1 MKLFQAI
8 KTGVFSFTQ
17 WFMKS
22 PIIVK
27 LFLVALVIAVGYFV
41 MTKVTGNKTASVQ
54 YQMAVAEKG
63 TIISTVSASGQVTS
77 NNSAVVTTEASG
89 VVTKIFVENGQ
100 KILAGDQIAE
110 IEPDLE
116 GKQRQAQAYAS
127 YQSAQNSLANTKA
140 NQYTSQAD
148 LFNNWDTYMKIA
160 QNSTYTN
167 SDGSPNTSNR
177 DLPQYITTNDK
188 WLAAETIYKNQANVL
203 AQAQTSLNSAW
214 LSYQQTSPIVYAPI
228 SGTITGLSLQIG
240 SVLTAQSG
248 SSGNSVSQTI
258 ARVKT
263 DATPTVTVN
272 LTEIDAPKIA
282 IGDKATIT
290 LDALADKTFTG
301 KVISIDT
308 IGAVSSGV
316 TTYPAI
322 IKLDTDAPEIFAN
335 MSAQANIITDTKSD
349 VLLVPNTSI
358 TKQNNE
364 SMVKIMKNGQISQVT
379 VQTGISSDTQTEIV
393 SGVAEGDTVVT
404 GSTTPTT
411 IRTTTTQSVFGSTRG
426 GFGGIGR

>member
-1 MKLFQAI
+1 MKLFSSLATTF
-8 KTGVFSFTQ
+8 KRT
-17 WFMKS
+17 
-22 PIIVK
+22 PIFIK
-27 LFLVALVIAVGYFV
+27 LFLCALLIAIGVFAG
-41 MTKVTGNKTASVQ
+41 TKIFGNKTAAVQ
-54 YQMAVAEKG
+54 YQTQAVEKG
-63 TIISTVSASGQVTS
+63 TIVSTVSASGQITS

-89 VVTKIFVENGQ
+89 VVKQLFVENGQ
-100 KILAGDQIAE
+100 KVTAGDQIAE

-127 YQSAQNSLANTKA
+127 YLSAKNSLENTKA
-140 NQYTSQAD
+140 NQFTSQAD

-167 SDGSPNTSNR
+167 SDGSPNTQAR
-177 DLPQYITTNDK
+177 ELAQYISTNDK
-188 WLAAETIYKNQANVL
+188 WLAAETIYKNQASIL
-203 AQAQTSLNSAW
+203 AQSQTSLNSAW

-228 SGTITGLSLQIG
+228 SGTLTGLSLQIG

-263 DATPTVTVN
+263 DATATVTVS

-282 IGDKATIT
+282 IGDKATVTI
-290 LDALADKTFTG
+290 DALSDKTFTG

-322 IKLDTDAPEIFAN
+322 IKLDTDSSDIFSN
-335 MSAQANIITDTKSD
+335 MSAQANIITDTKAD
-349 VLLVPNTSI
+349 VLLVPNSSV
-358 TKQNNE
+358 TKQNNT
-364 SMVKIMKNGQISQVT
+364 SVVKIMKNGQVSQIT
-379 VQTGISSDTQTEIV
+379 VETGVSSDTQTEII
-393 SGVAEGDTVVT
+393 SGVSEGDMVVT
-404 GSTTPTT
+404 SSTTATT
-411 IRTTTTQSVFGSTRG
+411 KTTTTQSAFGSTRG